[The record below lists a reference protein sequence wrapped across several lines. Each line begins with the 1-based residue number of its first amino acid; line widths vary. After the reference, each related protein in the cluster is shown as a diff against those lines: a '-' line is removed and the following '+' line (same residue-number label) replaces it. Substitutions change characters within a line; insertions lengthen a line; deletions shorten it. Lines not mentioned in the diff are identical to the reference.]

1 MKHTGSG
8 RTVCRPTSK
17 YFGIILVF
25 VVIGSLDLY
34 YYQETSWI
42 RNTMM
47 KAHRFTEKTSY
58 NVSPFVNRWN
68 QSGSNSQSVVSL
80 TKKTKGLSKVLIN
93 IVKEVLDQ
101 SKKPTNLQL
110 STGNKQLTSTL
121 ENIDAFPIV
130 KPKVNS
136 NFAPFNMVNTSF
148 SPSAYVKKLHFS
160 LPSTPEREFFV
171 GDMFYVVFHANDE
184 LNNTVTNI
192 GDFYRASIISKKSK
206 SGAVGIITDHQN
218 GTYTA
223 MFRLLWKGKV
233 TIRIQLVLPRQ
244 TIDVIERISR
254 ERPVDL
260 IKFQKRYTVGQ
271 QKVDTPCNVDPVI
284 FKNSAVCN
292 YSDPHAGVWW
302 YCEKPANISCN
313 SSGYHAALRY
323 EGEYLLRTGEEK
335 LFGRGSSALKM
346 PISGHP
352 SKINVNKGGDVLA
365 NRRRCVSGLTTPQ
378 ISGFYQQG
386 VWSSLVCKNRHF
398 SQASEW
404 QQCLQGKTLHFFGD
418 STIRQWWEHLVRILN
433 LTETDISEAISWTGP
448 LLARSPV
455 HDITVNYRIHGPPY
469 RCQWTRTF
477 LIKYVANAI
486 DEIKG
491 GPNDVVG
498 ITMWAHF
505 TSYPVEVYRKRI
517 EAVRAAIERL
527 LHRSPETLVV
537 IKSANTREGG
547 VIIAGDWHAY
557 RLDRVMREVFH
568 GMKVVLVDAWE
579 MTNAQHWHEDAIH
592 PAEDIIVQELEFLCS
607 FVCPL

>member
-1 MKHTGSG
+1 MSI
-8 RTVCRPTSK
+8 
-17 YFGIILVF
+17 GI
-25 VVIGSLDLY
+25 
-34 YYQETSWI
+34 
-42 RNTMM
+42 
-47 KAHRFTEKTSY
+47 
-58 NVSPFVNRWN
+58 
-68 QSGSNSQSVVSL
+68 
-80 TKKTKGLSKVLIN
+80 
-93 IVKEVLDQ
+93 
-101 SKKPTNLQL
+101 
-110 STGNKQLTSTL
+110 KQLTSIS
-121 ENIDAFPIV
+121 EKNDAFPMNLSED
-130 KPKVNS
+130 KADVNS
-136 NFAPFNMVNTSF
+136 NFTPFKMVNTSF
-148 SPSAYVKKLHFS
+148 APSVYVEKLHFS
-160 LPSTPEREFFV
+160 LLSTPEREFFV
-171 GDMFYVVFHANDE
+171 GDRLHVVFRANDE
-184 LNNTVTNI
+184 RNNTVTNI
-192 GDFYRASIISKKSK
+192 GDFYRASIISKEPK

-218 GTYTA
+218 GTYTV
-223 MFRLLWKGKV
+223 MFRLLWEGEV

-260 IKFQKRYTVGQ
+260 IRFQKRYTVGQ
-271 QKVDTPCNVDPVI
+271 HKVDKPCNVDPVI

-313 SSGYHAALRY
+313 SSGYHSVLKY
-323 EGEYLLRTGEEK
+323 GENLLRTGEEK
-335 LFGRGSSALKM
+335 LFGRGSGALKM

-352 SKINVNKGGDVLA
+352 SKINVHKAGDVLA

-386 VWSSLVCKNRHF
+386 VWNSLVCKNRRFHKM
-398 SQASEW
+398 SEW
-404 QQCLQGKTLHFFGD
+404 QQCLQGKTLHCFGD

-433 LTETDISEAISWTGP
+433 LTETHIPEAIPWTGP
-448 LLARSPV
+448 LRANDLV
-455 HDITVNYRIHGPPY
+455 HNITVNYRIHGPPY
-469 RCQWTRTF
+469 RCHWTRTF

-498 ITMWAHF
+498 VTMWAHF
-505 TSYPVEVYRKRI
+505 TSYPVEVYRKRM

-557 RLDRVMREVFH
+557 KLDRVMREVFR

-579 MTNAQHWHEDAIH
+579 MTNAQHWHGDFIH
-592 PAEDIIVQELEFLCS
+592 PATDIIVQELEFLCS